1 MTDVLVQ
8 PGWSKEQALRLAA
21 SLEARSEHPLAQA
34 ILRGAQA
41 LNIRPL
47 NVEDFDSVP
56 GQGVSGRV
64 DGQSVVLG
72 NRRLMVSV
80 EVSITTVQHDME
92 QLQAVGK
99 TVMLLASG
107 TDLVALIAL
116 ADTVKPEAA
125 QAIAGLRSQGVRV
138 VMLSGD
144 NQRTADAIAGQ
155 LGIDQVI
162 ADVLPADKAQVIAQ
176 LQAQGQVVAMVGD
189 GVNDAPALATAD
201 IGIAIG
207 SGSDVAKESGGIILV
222 RSDVRDVVAAIILS
236 R

>member
-125 QAIAGLRSQGVRV
+125 QAIAGL
-138 VMLSGD
+138 
-144 NQRTADAIAGQ
+144 
-155 LGIDQVI
+155 
-162 ADVLPADKAQVIAQ
+162 
-176 LQAQGQVVAMVGD
+176 
-189 GVNDAPALATAD
+189 
-201 IGIAIG
+201 
-207 SGSDVAKESGGIILV
+207 
-222 RSDVRDVVAAIILS
+222 
-236 R
+236 